1 MSYDLPEGSKNQRSV
16 RPLTGSYL
24 EQLGKEAAA
33 RWGRIGGSLTDS
45 VAGTIKHANATLS
58 PEQVKRVVEFAN
70 VNAYLSEFR
79 KEGTH
84 KIVDF
89 GEAGPANVADVLRD
103 MNDGGEAV
111 TDLGISDYSRVPEKR
126 AHAQEDDHY
135 LAEAF
140 SVRSSVS
147 YPEHDPLSDVIT
159 LRDKV
164 AGDLSHTCSELSSME
179 VLCDVDLTDRL
190 YSQVKHAAMAGISL
204 GEVVQAWSSVS
215 NNPAFVK
222 EAFDR
227 LVPRLLRDGVF
238 STAGAVGDSIVKTAG
253 VRYVNKEHPLVRAYA
268 DFCEGFSKLA
278 ELYAARQELTEAAG
292 TLNTFLSEFAKTST
306 VAPPK
311 TLSETMSGAAKS
323 LTEGAQKHLGLG
335 DLTSK
340 AVGYGTV
347 YGIPALAA
355 YGAGQYVKDLADDT
369 GVTRHIPGTQQNDY
383 MRAQRLGAV

>member
-1 MSYDLPEGSKNQRSV
+1 MSYDLPEGSKNQQQSV

-24 EQLGKEAAA
+24 EHLGKEAAT
-33 RWGRIGGSLTDS
+33 RWGKIGGSLTDS
-45 VAGTIKHANATLS
+45 VSVSVKHASSRLS

-70 VNAYLSEFR
+70 VNAYLSEFK

-89 GEAGPANVADVLRD
+89 GDAGPANVADVLRD

-126 AHAQEDDHY
+126 AHAGSDDRY
-135 LAEAF
+135 LEEAF
-140 SVRSSVS
+140 AVRSSMG
-147 YPEHDPLSDVIT
+147 YPEHNPLSDVIE

-190 YSQVKHAAMAGISL
+190 YTQVKQAAMTGTTL

-215 NNPAFVK
+215 DNPAFVK

-227 LVPRLLRDGVF
+227 IVPRLLRDGVF
-238 STAGAVGDSIVKTAG
+238 QSAGAIGDSIVKTAG
-253 VRYVNKEHPLVRAYA
+253 ARYVNTEHPLVGAYA

-278 ELYAARQELTEAAG
+278 ELYASRSEL
-292 TLNTFLSEFAKTST
+292 
-306 VAPPK
+306 
-311 TLSETMSGAAKS
+311 
-323 LTEGAQKHLGLG
+323 
-335 DLTSK
+335 
-340 AVGYGTV
+340 
-347 YGIPALAA
+347 
-355 YGAGQYVKDLADDT
+355 
-369 GVTRHIPGTQQNDY
+369 
-383 MRAQRLGAV
+383 